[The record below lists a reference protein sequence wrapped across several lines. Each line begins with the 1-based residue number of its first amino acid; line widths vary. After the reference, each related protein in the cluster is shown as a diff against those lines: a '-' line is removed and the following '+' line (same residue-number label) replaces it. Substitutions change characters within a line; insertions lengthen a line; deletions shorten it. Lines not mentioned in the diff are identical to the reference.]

1 LRKYISNRYPGKLS
15 VSSEFNN
22 FAEFIYRK
30 QLSTGLQCTS
40 NESLYLYVWTMF
52 LLISTLSYSDV
63 MGLVLIN
70 PLAEDIFQQDKGIW
84 MQNW

>member
-1 LRKYISNRYPGKLS
+1 
-15 VSSEFNN
+15 
-22 FAEFIYRK
+22 
-30 QLSTGLQCTS
+30 
-40 NESLYLYVWTMF
+40 MF